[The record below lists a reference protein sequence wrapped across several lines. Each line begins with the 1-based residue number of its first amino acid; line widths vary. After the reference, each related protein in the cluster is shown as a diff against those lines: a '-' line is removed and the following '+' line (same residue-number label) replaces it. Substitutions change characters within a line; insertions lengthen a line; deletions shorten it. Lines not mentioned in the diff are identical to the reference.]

1 MRIRS
6 RTKQSS
12 DRTEGQDVTADNS
25 GLNNPDVG
33 YFGKTTYVEPVAQVK
48 VRNNPT
54 FQSQLFMQHS
64 YHTVKPEGHRYESFE
79 QVGHAA
85 AGQSIEDRP
94 STARPHRARTAACHK
109 DGKRELPPSGRPGG
123 FEEPD

>member
-12 DRTEGQDVTADNS
+12 DRTEGQDVSADNS